1 MLSRQAFLLPIY
13 RIQVYSKL
21 DHREEAIK
29 EQILSAGIPLPAEI
43 TLCDL
48 YFLEG
53 NLTEMDLQQIAENL
67 ILDSVTE
74 SYTHQEIRAQDR
86 VELFKGVET
95 TFKAGVN
102 DNVANQL
109 RQAAHQ
115 LGITNLEAVKTGQR
129 YQFTPE
135 ISAETANFLARNFL
149 INETIQTYT
158 IGEISPEFNHP
169 VPVTKEPERIPIAD
183 CDDDAL
189 MAISAARRLALNL
202 EEMQAVQ
209 EYFQT
214 AGVVPTDA
222 ELETIA
228 QTWSEHC
235 VHKTFKAKVTIQ
247 ETGEEIDSI
256 IKTYLQAATKKINA
270 PWVRSAFVD
279 NAGVI
284 AFDDEVDLSFKVE
297 THNHPSAIEPFGGAN
312 TGIGGVVRD
321 ILGVSHRPIANT
333 DVLCFGPQD
342 LDREHLPE
350 GVLHPRRIKAGVVHG
365 IEDYGN
371 KLGLPTVN
379 GSVHYHLGYVSN
391 PLVYCGCVGIGPIG
405 SHPNDIQQGDR
416 IIVLGGRTGRDGI
429 RGATFSSQE
438 MDVDTGEIAGS
449 SVQIGDPITEKGL
462 LEVVERARDAGLYTA
477 ITDCGAG
484 GLSSAVGEMS
494 ADCGVQVDLQHVPLK
509 YDGLAPWEI
518 WLSEAQERVVLAVPA
533 EHLPALQKLCDS
545 YWVELSN
552 IGFFE
557 DSGHLRVYYGETC
570 VVDLENEFL
579 HHGLPLHT
587 LKASLQKPVQSSN
600 GSGNGLESDQMLS
613 ENEMLL
619 ALLCHPDITSK
630 EEVIRRYDHEVRGS
644 TIVKPFAGEHQDGP
658 SDAAVLKPQQTK
670 GWKGFSLANGINPH
684 LGEVDAYGMA
694 VSVIDEAIRNAVA
707 VGTDPEKIA
716 ILDNFCWGN
725 PNYPEVMGSLIQAA
739 RGCYDAAVHF
749 GTPFI
754 SGKDSL
760 YNEYVD
766 EAGERRAIPGTLLIS
781 GIGIVPDV
789 RKAITSDLKKAG
801 NQLYLVG
808 EWEGSAAGSHA
819 NMIDSTFFDGVENMG
834 NSLRFP
840 EGAPQVY
847 KALHQVIL
855 QGLVCS
861 AHDLSDGGLA
871 VTLAEMALAGRKG
884 LTAEIDGIDA
894 DPRLGLF
901 GETNGCLVVEVSPE
915 RQEAFEGAMQHHP
928 RLLIGKVTEE
938 SQFVVSRDGRPVLKL
953 EVPDLVQAFTQQE
966 GQQ

>member
-1 MLSRQAFLLPIY
+1 MLSRQASLLPIY

-21 DHREEAIK
+21 HHREEAIK

-53 NLTEMDLQQIAENL
+53 NLTETDLQQIAENL

-109 RQAAHQ
+109 LQAAYQ
-115 LGITNLEAVKTGQR
+115 LGVENLVAVKTGQR

-135 ISAETANFLARNFL
+135 IFPETAKFLAQNFL

-189 MAISAARRLALNL
+189 MAISASRRLALNL

-209 EYFQT
+209 AYFQT

-247 ETGEEIDSI
+247 ETGEKIDSI

-342 LDREHLPE
+342 LDTEHLPE
-350 GVLHPRRIKAGVVHG
+350 GVLHPRRIKAGVLHG

-416 IIVLGGRTGRDGI
+416 VIVLGGRTGRDGI

-518 WLSEAQERVVLAVPA
+518 WLSEAQERVVLAVPEA
-533 EHLPALQKLCDS
+533 HLPALQKLCDS

-557 DSGHLRVYYGETC
+557 NSGHLRVYYGETC

-579 HHGLPLHT
+579 HHGLPRHT
-587 LKASLQKPVQSSN
+587 LEASLQKPVQPSN
-600 GSGNGLESDQMLS
+600 RSGNGFKLEQMLS

-619 ALLCHPDITSK
+619 ALLRHPDITSK

-725 PNYPEVMGSLIQAA
+725 PNYPEVMGSLIQAS

-766 EAGERRAIPGTLLIS
+766 ESGVRRAIPGTLLIS
-781 GIGIVPDV
+781 SIGIVPDV

-801 NQLYLVG
+801 NPLYLVG
-808 EWEGSAAGSHA
+808 EWQGSTAGSHA
-819 NMIDSTFFDGVENMG
+819 SMIDPTFFDGGE

-847 KALHQVIL
+847 KALHQAIL

-915 RQEAFEGAMQHHP
+915 NQEAFEAAMQAQP
-928 RLLIGKVTEE
+928 YLLIGKVTGET
-938 SQFVVSRDGRPVLKL
+938 QFVVAHDGHQLL
-953 EVPDLVQAFTQQE
+953 ELEISDLVQAFTQQE
-966 GQQ
+966 GQR